1 MDNFDAKIVEDFVK
15 MVREI
20 VLDVIK
26 NNDSNTERYYNGI
39 VTSVVDD
46 GKYASVDIGD
56 KTLEDLPN
64 KTGEP
69 LSVDSYV
76 RVYTTTH
83 NMTNAYIGV
92 KLN

>member
-1 MDNFDAKIVEDFVK
+1 MDNFDTKIVEDFVR

-20 VLDVIK
+20 VIDVIK

-39 VTSVVDD
+39 ITYVSDD
-46 GKYASVDIGD
+46 GKFASVDFGD
-56 KTLEDLPN
+56 KVIENLPN

-69 LSVDSYV
+69 LTNDSYV